1 MIEKAGESQTAL
13 SVSGELVFMGEVPQ
27 TWVTYTRDDGKIVLL
42 CKENNMALGCT
53 LTGNLIMVEP
63 EAENECRFEVVEH
76 GNGSLL
82 VSETG
87 ALTMENGVPVIR
99 PVEADNASQEWMI
112 LPVKTECAGSSDADN

>member
-1 MIEKAGESQTAL
+1 MIEKAGESGTAL
-13 SVSGELVFMGEVPQ
+13 SVSDELVSVGEVPQ
-27 TWVTYTRDDGKIVLL
+27 TWVVYTRDDGKIVLL
-42 CKENNMALGCT
+42 CKENNRALGCT
-53 LTGNLIMVEP
+53 LTGSLITVEP

-99 PVEADNASQEWMI
+99 PVEADNASQQWMI
-112 LPVKTECAGSSDADN
+112 LPVKTERAGSSDADN